1 MKKLLILF
9 IIPFLTFS
17 QHNYLLNSDPNNKIL
32 TNNTLGCQDADETIL
47 NILSLFINDPEFGF
61 FGCADIIPYLE
72 SQALIPLNCNTN
84 LTPLGYFNLTVSDIC
99 ECSCQEYLNL
109 SNSDLSNQKIIQKLS
124 VTGQESNEATLQLII
139 YDDGSVKKIYNR
151 H

>member
-17 QHNYLLNSDPNNKIL
+17 QYNYLINSEPTNKIFK
-32 TNNTLGCQDADETIL
+32 NNTLGCEDADETIL
-47 NILSLFINDPEFGF
+47 NILSLFMNDPGFGF
-61 FGCADIIPYLE
+61 FGCSDIIPYLE
-72 SQALIPLNCNTN
+72 AQALIPLNCNTN
-84 LTPLGYFNLTVSDIC
+84 LTPFGYFNLTVSDIC

-109 SNSDLSNQKIIQKLS
+109 SNADLSNQKIIQTFS
-124 VTGQESNEATLQLII
+124 INGQQSNQAPLQLII
-139 YDDGSVKKIYNR
+139 YDNGSVKKIYNR